1 MIQAWIAAFLTISI
15 LTFLYKD
22 NPVFR
27 FAENLFAGV
36 SLGYFVGIV
45 LNQTLKPNLFLPIKN
60 DLAANWDLL
69 IAGAI
74 GVLLYFRYIPKV
86 AWMSR
91 FALAIYIGYY
101 VGVNMLQKLQGE
113 VLPQMQS
120 ALKPVNGFNM
130 ESLNNLIV
138 FVGVLAVLCYFFFSK
153 KHEGAFGRFAT
164 VGVWFLMVSFGA
176 AFGYTVMGRVSL
188 LIGRLNFL
196 INGWLMHLLGR

>member
-1 MIQAWIAAFLTISI
+1 MIQAWIAAFLTLAIMS
-15 LTFLYKD
+15 FLYKD

-45 LNQTLKPNLFLPIKN
+45 LNQTLKPNLFLP
-60 DLAANWDLL
+60 LRTEFAANWDLL

-120 ALKPVNGFNM
+120 ALKPIDGFNM
-130 ESLNNLIV
+130 ASLNNLIV

-164 VGVWFLMVSFGA
+164 LGIWFLMVSFGA

-196 INGWLMHLLGR
+196 VNGWFLNLFGN